1 MPLRDESDD
10 MTEHSHPSP
19 DLPDW
24 NRPDFCPFCGAELTD
39 GGGGFIDHLD
49 DAPEC
54 EERFAV
60 WRQRIT
66 EDIGGEWG
74 G

>member
-1 MPLRDESDD
+1 MRLIDERES
-10 MTEHSHPSP
+10 MAEHSHPSP
-19 DLPDW
+19 DSPDW
-24 NRPDFCPFCGAELTD
+24 HRPDFCPFCGAELTD
-39 GGGGFIDHLD
+39 AGAGFIDHLG

-60 WRQRIT
+60 WRQWVT